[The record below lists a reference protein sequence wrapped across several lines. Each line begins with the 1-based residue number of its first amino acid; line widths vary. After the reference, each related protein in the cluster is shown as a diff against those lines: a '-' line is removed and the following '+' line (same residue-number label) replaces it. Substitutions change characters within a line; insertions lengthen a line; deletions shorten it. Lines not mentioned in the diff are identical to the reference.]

1 MKVRSAYVAASLLAL
16 APTLLAGCGGKTT
29 DSGSKQAQVTVTAAT
44 DLAALVP
51 ADVRGKGTITV
62 ATDASYAPVEFS
74 SDGGKTLQGLDI
86 DLGNAIGK
94 VLNLKVKFTNTK
106 FDGIVAGVAS
116 KKFDLAMSAVTDTKQ
131 REAGGVDFV
140 DYFKA
145 GTSIGVKKGNPLRI
159 KAAMDLCGHKVAA
172 EQGTVQ
178 LDDLQQAT
186 VDGAPSLKTQCTK
199 AGRKSPTPVPLP
211 DQNAVNSALLS
222 GRADAFTA
230 DSVVVQY
237 QIKVTNGQIE
247 QGGSTTAVAPYG
259 IVLPKDSALRSA
271 VQKAVQSLI
280 DDGSYTKILQTWGVT
295 DGAITTASVNGA
307 VG

>member
-29 DSGSKQAQVTVTAAT
+29 DSGSKQAQVTVSAAS

-51 ADVRGKGTITV
+51 QDVRSKGTIVV

-94 VLNLKVKFTNTK
+94 VLNLKVKFVNTK

-116 KKFDLAMSAVTDTKQ
+116 KKFDLAMSAVTDTKK
-131 REAGGVDFV
+131 REGEGVDFV
-140 DYFKA
+140 NYFKA
-145 GTSIGVKKGNPLRI
+145 GTSIAVKKGN
-159 KAAMDLCGHKVAA
+159 AVGVASEMDLCGKKVAA

-178 LDDLQQAT
+178 LSDLQDAT
-186 VDGAPSLKTQCTK
+186 VDGLPSLKTRCTSAGKK
-199 AGRKSPTPVPLP
+199 APTPVPLP
-211 DQNAVNSALLS
+211 DQNAVNSAVAA

-230 DSVVVQY
+230 DSVVVGY
-237 QIKVTNGQIE
+237 QVKVTNGQFE
-247 QGGSTTAVAPYG
+247 QVGATTAVAPYG
-259 IVLPKDSALRSA
+259 IALPKDSALRDA
-271 VQKAVQSLI
+271 IQKSLQSLI
-280 DDGSYTKILQTWGVT
+280 SDGSYTKILQTWGVT

-307 VG
+307 TS